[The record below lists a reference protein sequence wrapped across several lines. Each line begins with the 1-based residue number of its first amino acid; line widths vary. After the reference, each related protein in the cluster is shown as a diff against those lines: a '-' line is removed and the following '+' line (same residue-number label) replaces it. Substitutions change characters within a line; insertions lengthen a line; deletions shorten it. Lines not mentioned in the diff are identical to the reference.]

1 MKMNFKIIG
10 RFAIVAT
17 TITLMGSCSI
27 DKDSSGYEYMPDM
40 YRSAA
45 IEPYVDYGQVQERE
59 NMDMKM
65 TLSSLVPP
73 AGTVPYY
80 GTDSTTVSLMLP
92 YFRKAHI
99 SFKLTHGMF
108 DAELTDT
115 NEYLL
120 AAADKN
126 PLALTAD
133 NVDAVFSEGKE
144 LFMSKCAHCHGKSG
158 DGNGS
163 MVESGAYV
171 GVADYA
177 NLTEL
182 GDGQMFYSIYYGKG
196 MMGAHNSIINKR
208 EIWTLVHYIRKLQN
222 GDYGSMDA
230 VVDVADVELEEEVVE
245 HPEHSGH

>member
-1 MKMNFKIIG
+1 MNFKIVG
-10 RFAIVAT
+10 RFAIVAA
-17 TITLMGSCSI
+17 TLTLVGCSV
-27 DKDSSGYEYMPDM
+27 DKDSPGYEYMPDM

-45 IEPYVDYGQVQERE
+45 IEPYVDNGQVRERE
-59 NMDMKM
+59 NVDMKM
-65 TLSSLVPP
+65 TLSALVPP

-80 GTDSTTVSLMLP
+80 GTDSATVSLMLP
-92 YFRKAHI
+92 YFRKAHT
-99 SFKLTHGMF
+99 SFKATHGMF

-133 NVDAVFSEGKE
+133 NMDAVFSEGKE
-144 LFMSKCAHCHGKSG
+144 LFITKCAHCHGKTG

-171 GVADYA
+171 GVPDYA

-182 GDGQMFYSIYYGKG
+182 GDGQLFYSIYYGKG

-222 GDYGSMDA
+222 GDYGTMDA
-230 VVDVADVELEEEVVE
+230 ITTVEPTEEVVEEVVE
-245 HPEHSGH
+245 HPEH